1 MRVFLD
7 TNVLVYLF
15 DRGAPKKRDAARRL
29 LVSHGAE
36 LELALST
43 QVLQEFYVTVTRK
56 LAKPLPPEQA
66 ERAVRDLARLP
77 VVPASVNLVL
87 AAVALSRRAG
97 FSFWD
102 ATIIEAALHSGAQE
116 LLSEDLQDGREI
128 EGMRIRNPFCSV
140 RAC

>member
-15 DRGAPKKRDAARRL
+15 DHGASKKRDAARSL

-36 LELALST
+36 LELVLST

-77 VVPASVNLVL
+77 LVPASGDLVVS
-87 AAVALSRRAG
+87 AVALSRRAG

-102 ATIIEAALHSGAQE
+102 AMIVEAALRSGAQE

-128 EGMRIRNPFCSV
+128 EGMRIRNPFC
-140 RAC
+140 